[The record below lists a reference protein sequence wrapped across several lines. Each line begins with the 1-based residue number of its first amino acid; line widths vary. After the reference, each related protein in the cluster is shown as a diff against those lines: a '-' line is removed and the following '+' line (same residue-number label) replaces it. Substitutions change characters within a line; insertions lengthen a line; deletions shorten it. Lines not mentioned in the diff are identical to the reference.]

1 MPYTHHDENINNYNK
16 VDGSYVLIDIGS
28 TSTPLYKKLSVETN
42 YLEKDVNIFIGDA
55 YAYKWNNLTVKFP

>member
-42 YLEKDVNIFIGDA
+42 LLRKGCKHFYWGCLCLQMEQPNC
-55 YAYKWNNLTVKFP
+55 